1 VKGEKVKGEGYG
13 LRSRVR
19 LLCFT
24 FHLSLFAACVSP
36 LTNQIAVGEEAFVI
50 AVGEGPDS
58 ATDLFAAPAG
68 GGRFVRLTFNR
79 SEERAPRL
87 APDGLSVAFLRRS
100 PGDTRWSLVILDL
113 RNSGEREVA
122 LPAEAGEPEALGW
135 SRDGQR
141 VIVRAQGYYETAAPP
156 RDAVLT
162 RLEANLAAADS
173 LIGQLLG
180 EPPKGKVAQCHDG
193 TACIV
198 SAAGE
203 TTLLGAGVS
212 GVIRWGADSL
222 GYFSNGAFEVRPL
235 GGGHV
240 RQPAWKGLPA
250 RLREIT
256 YHPGVRSP
264 S

>member
-1 VKGEKVKGEGYG
+1 VRGEGCG

-19 LLCFT
+19 WLCFAS
-24 FHLSLFAACVSP
+24 HLSLFAACVSP
-36 LTNQIAVGEEAFVI
+36 LTNRIAVGEEPFVI

-79 SEERAPRL
+79 AEERAPRL

-100 PGDTRWSLVILDL
+100 PEDTQWSLVILDL

-141 VIVRAQGYYETAAPP
+141 VIVRAQGYYEAAAPP

-162 RLEANLAAADS
+162 HLGADLAAADS
-173 LIGQLLG
+173 LTGQLLG

-193 TACIV
+193 NACIV

-203 TTLLGAGVS
+203 TTLLGAGAS

-240 RQPAWKGLPA
+240 RQPAWKELPA
-250 RLREIT
+250 RLREVT
-256 YHPGVRSP
+256 YHPGVKSP